1 MRHWESRENN
11 EIRKTRLK
19 FADDRARARS
29 ESRNCDFFVEK
40 MKMQKSFFFSAGASS
55 LLIIL
60 VTGADQ
66 KFLKLGLSML
76 KSKEKPIGFSFFN
89 SSSSSSREIKR
100 LQLRSGLPN
109 LEVWRAVK
117 SEIDAFD
124 PIFWFLMLTSDH
136 ARLSPSFW
144 QKK

>member
-29 ESRNCDFFVEK
+29 ESRNCDFLLRK
-40 MKMQKSFFFSAGASS
+40 RKCKSLFFSAGASS

-100 LQLRSGLPN
+100 LQLRSRLPN

>member
-1 MRHWESRENN
+1 MS
-11 EIRKTRLK
+11 T
-19 FADDRARARS
+19 
-29 ESRNCDFFVEK
+29 
-40 MKMQKSFFFSAGASS
+40 GASS

-66 KFLKLGLSML
+66 KFLKLGDSLYVEN
-76 KSKEKPIGFSFFN
+76 KEKPIGFSFFN
-89 SSSSSSREIKR
+89 WSSIRDKAVATENCR
-100 LQLRSGLPN
+100 LPN

-136 ARLSPSFW
+136 ARLSPSF
-144 QKK
+144 

>member
-1 MRHWESRENN
+1 
-11 EIRKTRLK
+11 
-19 FADDRARARS
+19 
-29 ESRNCDFFVEK
+29 
-40 MKMQKSFFFSAGASS
+40 MQKSFFFSAGASS

-136 ARLSPSFW
+136 ARLSPSF
-144 QKK
+144 